1 MRRSPVITVDGPSG
15 AGKGTLCR
23 LLALRLGWH
32 LLDSGSLY
40 RLTALA
46 ATRRSIPLDDE
57 VRVAAV
63 AATLDATFATQGAD
77 EMRILLEGEEVTNT
91 IRSETCGSAASRVA
105 TLPAVR
111 AALLDRQRAF
121 RRPPGLVADGRDMGT
136 VVFPDAD
143 VKVFLIASAEERAAR
158 RYKQL
163 REKGI
168 DANLSE
174 LVEEIAE
181 RDARDA
187 RRELAPLRPAWDA
200 ETLDTTGLSI
210 EEVRARALIIV
221 GKRLSF

>member
-1 MRRSPVITVDGPSG
+1 MRRSPVITVDGASG

-40 RLTALA
+40 RLTALT

-91 IRSETCGSAASRVA
+91 IRSETCGNAASRVA

-136 VVFPDAD
+136 VVFPDAE
-143 VKVFLIASAEERAAR
+143 VKVFLIASAEERATR

-187 RRELAPLRPAWDA
+187 KRELAPLRPAWDA
-200 ETLDTTGLSI
+200 ITLDTTGLSI
-210 EEVRARALIIV
+210 EEVRARALIDV

>member
-91 IRSETCGSAASRVA
+91 IRSEICGNAASRVA

-111 AALLDRQRAF
+111 AALLGRQRAF

-187 RRELAPLRPAWDA
+187 KRELAPLRPAWDA

>member
-1 MRRSPVITVDGPSG
+1 
-15 AGKGTLCR
+15 
-23 LLALRLGWH
+23 
-32 LLDSGSLY
+32 
-40 RLTALA
+40 
-46 ATRRSIPLDDE
+46 
-57 VRVAAV
+57 
-63 AATLDATFATQGAD
+63 
-77 EMRILLEGEEVTNT
+77 
-91 IRSETCGSAASRVA
+91 VA

-187 RRELAPLRPAWDA
+187 KRELAPLRPAWDA

>member
-91 IRSETCGSAASRVA
+91 IRSEICGNAASRVA

-121 RRPPGLVADGRDMGT
+121 RRQPGLVADGRDMGT

>member
-143 VKVFLIASAEERAAR
+143 VKVFLIASAEARAAR

-187 RRELAPLRPAWDA
+187 KRELAPLRPAWDA

>member
-91 IRSETCGSAASRVA
+91 IRSEICGNAASRVA

-187 RRELAPLRPAWDA
+187 KRELAPLRPAWDA

>member
-91 IRSETCGSAASRVA
+91 IRSETCGNAASRVA

-187 RRELAPLRPAWDA
+187 KRELAPLRPAWDA

>member
-91 IRSETCGSAASRVA
+91 IRSEICGNAASRVA

-143 VKVFLIASAEERAAR
+143 VKVFLIASAEARAAR